1 MFYLWNTHVMSTGS
15 LSVKALTCR
24 HLQCYSSCRL
34 LNRITVD
41 KLPLSEGRPFRPHV
55 GRPTE
60 LEKSCKSDAGV
71 VLP

>member
-24 HLQCYSSCRL
+24 HLKCYSSCRL

-41 KLPLSEGRPFRPHV
+41 KLPLSEGRPFRPHAG
-55 GRPTE
+55 GR
-60 LEKSCKSDAGV
+60 LNLRSHVRAMRA
-71 VLP
+71 